1 MRAASVAQ
9 KPLSF
14 AGANQAKS
22 VLNEWFATRGP
33 YRENFLRSCT
43 WQGASIVP
51 LREDMAARR
60 YYRLTRPSGETAVL
74 MESVPDD
81 HEYATPGHLVA
92 DYVAIAELLRAGG
105 LVTPEIYATDIK
117 NGYVLLQDFGDMSFR
132 AALLSG
138 LVSRDEIYQ
147 TAANVVQ
154 KIYQVQWPANQ
165 SRPDY
170 YDGTMYKGLR
180 RMIDWYAPVK
190 RGQANGAGA
199 VAEFLAVWHQVE
211 QAATAAVGPPV
222 QGFVH
227 CDFHLEN
234 LQWRGDQAG
243 LARAGL
249 LDFQDARMGPAV
261 YDLTNLLNDA
271 RVSLPPDVK
280 RGYLDQF
287 LAGIPVD
294 QRENFERWFWIYSA
308 QFLHRVAG
316 QFVKHA
322 IIGNTR
328 YLQFMPFIQANLQ
341 DIFTHAY
348 LAPVGDYLAQLG
360 VDLAP
365 FPDGM
370 DFAAH
375 AHLIAPDAY

>member
-1 MRAASVAQ
+1 MAAGAAVAQ
-9 KPLSF
+9 KPQF

-33 YRENFLRSCT
+33 YRDAFLKQCG
-43 WQGASIVP
+43 WQGAVITP

-60 YYRLTRPSGETAVL
+60 YYRLSKGDQTSVL

-92 DYVAIAELLRAGG
+92 DYVAIAELMRAGG
-105 LVTPEIYATDIK
+105 LATPKIYATDIP
-117 NGYVLLQDFGDMSFR
+117 NGYVLLEDFGDVSFR
-132 AALLSG
+132 AALMSG
-138 LVSRDEIYQ
+138 AVSRDEIYN
-147 TAANVVQ
+147 TAAAVVQ
-154 KIYQVQWPANQ
+154 KIYQVKWPQAQ
-165 SRPDY
+165 KRDDY
-170 YDGTMYKGLR
+170 YEGTMYKGLR
-180 RMIDWYAPVK
+180 RMIDWYVPVK
-190 RGQANGAGA
+190 RGIANAPDM
-199 VAEFLAVWHQVE
+199 VNEFLNRWQQVE
-211 QAATAAVGPPV
+211 DAARAQVGAPI

-234 LQWRGDQAG
+234 LQWRADQAG
-243 LARAGL
+243 MARAGL

-280 RGYLDQF
+280 RAYLNQF
-287 LAGIPVD
+287 LAGIPEGD
-294 QRENFERWFWIYSA
+294 RANFERWFWIYSA

-316 QFVKHA
+316 QFIKHA

-328 YLQFMPFIQANLQ
+328 YLQFMPFIQTNLK
-341 DIFTHAY
+341 DIYDHDF
-348 LAPVGDYLAQLG
+348 LAPVTDYFDQLK
-360 VDLAP
+360 VDLEP
-365 FPDGM
+365 FPDGF

-375 AHLIAPDAY
+375 AEIIAKDAY